1 MCGIHVKGRW
11 TNILTVIGAVFFFLS
26 IALTFRTI
34 CGKFSKC
41 WQLFS
46 SSTMKIK
53 LDAHSNWKHQ
63 QLFESRVE
71 SSNNNNTN
79 TNGNTSRCAEF
90 YCCIA
95 ALASPSHSIQFRFPF
110 PHSLPLIATLPTSVF
125 KVLLF
130 FNPLSFNF
138 FSSYRKWSGT
148 SSYSCEYPLCGMNT
162 RMCDTLV
169 FNGFGA
175 NECVIY
181 LNIYIIGIIN

>member
-1 MCGIHVKGRW
+1 MILWWISSACMPERCKTPLAAANFANLKQNISNIFAANQKPKKKKNKTNFSTWVKQCVASMWRADEPTFWRSLG
-11 TNILTVIGAVFFFLS
+11 LFFFS

-79 TNGNTSRCAEF
+79 NNGNTSRCAEF

-110 PHSLPLIATLPTSVF
+110 PTHCL
-125 KVLLF
+125 
-130 FNPLSFNF
+130 
-138 FSSYRKWSGT
+138 
-148 SSYSCEYPLCGMNT
+148 
-162 RMCDTLV
+162 
-169 FNGFGA
+169 
-175 NECVIY
+175 
-181 LNIYIIGIIN
+181 